1 MKKESQVSAYY
12 PVFLNISGRKCVVV
26 GGGQVA
32 LRKVKVLL
40 EHGADVKVIS
50 PDPCPELVQLVGSG
64 EIRVLAKE
72 YQPGDLKKAFV
83 AIAATDD
90 SEINQRVVTEARKGA
105 VLVNV
110 VDDAENSDFI
120 VPSYLRR
127 GEVTV
132 AVSTSGRSP
141 ALARKIRS
149 RLEKEL
155 GDEYALL
162 ALLINDVRA
171 EVKKEGMKIDGDR
184 WQEALD
190 LDLLLELLRRGD
202 EEKAKATLLSNLNFR
217 GKQER

>member
-1 MKKESQVSAYY
+1 MKREDQVPAYY
-12 PVFLNISGRKCVVV
+12 PVSLNISGRKCVVV

-32 LRKVKVLL
+32 LRKVKALL
-40 EHGADVKVIS
+40 EHGADVEVIS
-50 PDPCPELVQLVGSG
+50 PDLCPEMVQLAEDG
-64 EIRVLAKE
+64 ELQVIAKE
-72 YQPGDLKKAFV
+72 YRAGDLKKAFV

-90 SEINQRVVTEARKGA
+90 SEINQRVVAEARKGA

-141 ALARKIRS
+141 ALARKIRT

-155 GDEYALL
+155 GDEYASLTH
-162 ALLINDVRA
+162 LIGEVRA
-171 EVKKEGMKIDGDR
+171 EVKREGMKVDGDR
-184 WQEALD
+184 WQKALD
-190 LDLLLELLRRGD
+190 LDLLLELLSRGD
-202 EEKAKATLLSNLNFR
+202 EAEARAILLSNLKSKGND
-217 GKQER
+217 

>member
-1 MKKESQVSAYY
+1 MRKEDQMPAYY
-12 PVFLNISGRKCVVV
+12 PVSLNISGRKCVVV

-32 LRKVKVLL
+32 LRKAKALL
-40 EHGADVKVIS
+40 EHGADVEVIS
-50 PDPCPELVQLVGSG
+50 PDLCPELVQLAGSG
-64 EIRVLAKE
+64 EIRVLARE

-90 SEINQRVVTEARKGA
+90 TEVNQRVVTEARKDA

-127 GEVTV
+127 GEVTI

-141 ALARKIRS
+141 ALARKIRT

-155 GDEYALL
+155 GDEYAS
-162 ALLINDVRA
+162 LIHLIGEVRA
-171 EVKKEGMKIDGDR
+171 EVKREGMKVDGDR
-184 WQEALD
+184 WQKALD
-190 LDLLLELLRRGD
+190 LDLLLELISRGD
-202 EEKAKATLLSNLNFR
+202 GEKARAILLSNLKSKSND
-217 GKQER
+217 

>member
-1 MKKESQVSAYY
+1 MKKEDQVTAYY
-12 PVFLNISGRKCVVV
+12 PVFLSISGRKCVVV

-32 LRKVKVLL
+32 LRKVRGLL
-40 EHGADVKVIS
+40 EHSADVGVIS
-50 PDPCPELVQLVGSG
+50 PHLCPELVQLAESG
-64 EIRVLAKE
+64 EIRVFNRE
-72 YQPGDLKKAFV
+72 YRTGDLADAFV
-83 AIAATDD
+83 AIVATDD
-90 SEINQRVVTEARKGA
+90 RELNRQVAEEANSKA

-127 GEVTV
+127 GEVTI

-141 ALARKIRS
+141 ALARKIRT

-155 GDEYALL
+155 GNEYAS
-162 ALLINDVRA
+162 LIRLIGEVRA
-171 EVKKEGMKIDGDR
+171 EVKREGMNIDGDR

-202 EEKAKATLLSNLNFR
+202 EEKAKAILLSDLKEQR
-217 GKQER
+217 K

>member
-1 MKKESQVSAYY
+1 MKKKDQITAYY
-12 PVFLNISGRKCVVV
+12 PVFLSISGRKCVVV

-32 LRKVKVLL
+32 LRKVRGLL
-40 EHGADVKVIS
+40 EHGADVGVIS
-50 PDPCPELVQLVGSG
+50 PHLCPELVRLAESG
-64 EIRVLAKE
+64 EIRVFNRE
-72 YQPGDLKKAFV
+72 YRTGDLADAFV
-83 AIAATDD
+83 AIVATDD
-90 SEINQRVVTEARKGA
+90 RELNRQVAEEARSKA

-127 GEVTV
+127 GEVTI

-141 ALARKIRS
+141 ALARKIRT

-155 GDEYALL
+155 GNEYAS
-162 ALLINDVRA
+162 LIHLIGEVRA
-171 EVKKEGMKIDGDR
+171 EVKREGMKIDGGR

-202 EEKAKATLLSNLNFR
+202 EEKAKAILLSDL
-217 GKQER
+217 KEQQK

>member
-1 MKKESQVSAYY
+1 MRKEDQMPAYY
-12 PVFLNISGRKCVVV
+12 PVSLNISGRKCVVV

-32 LRKVKVLL
+32 LRKAKALL
-40 EHGADVKVIS
+40 EHGADVEVIS
-50 PDPCPELVQLVGSG
+50 PDLCPELVQLAGSG
-64 EIRVLAKE
+64 EIRVLARE

-90 SEINQRVVTEARKGA
+90 SEINQRVVAEARKDA

-127 GEVTV
+127 GEVTI

-141 ALARKIRS
+141 ALARKIRT

-155 GDEYALL
+155 GDEYAS
-162 ALLINDVRA
+162 LIHLIGEVRA
-171 EVKKEGMKIDGDR
+171 EVKREGMKVDGDR
-184 WQEALD
+184 WQKALD
-190 LDLLLELLRRGD
+190 LDLLLELISRGD
-202 EEKAKATLLSNLNFR
+202 GEKARAILLSNLKSKSND
-217 GKQER
+217 